1 MGWVH
6 WTAGLYPIGIA
17 ARAGEDDADNMAQG
31 IYIAG
36 AESCS
41 GKSVVALGV
50 VEHLAARGHRVGFF
64 RPVIRTGEAPDNL
77 IHLIATRYRL
87 AGDYNSFWGVTHE
100 TMRQLVSD
108 GDIDDLHSR
117 IISKFRN
124 IRGDYEY
131 IVCVGTDYTGI
142 AAPLEFDFNADIANN
157 LNCLVLPVVNAIGKD
172 PAQITAAVGVM
183 LESLDTQNCDVLAIV
198 ANRTDADQIQGVRDA
213 LEKSQTVTART
224 YVLPEEPLLSKPT
237 VGEIADALNAEPVN
251 PNREGL
257 IRKVDSIIVAAMQ
270 LPNVMDHIEDDCLII
285 TPRDRADIA
294 IGVILAD
301 AATTY
306 PRVSGLLLTGDLPP
320 VPQVHRLLD
329 GLGKRRVP
337 ILVVKTDTFTAAMQ
351 AAAVVGTIKPDNER
365 KIAAA
370 LSLTETHMP
379 LDELDDR
386 LAVPRPDRMTP
397 LMFQYELLHR
407 AQSDRKRIVLPEGA
421 DPRILRATEIL
432 LLRDVVDITL
442 LGNEDEIRSAAAAL
456 GVSIEGADI
465 VDPLTSPWR
474 EDFAQRYVELRK
486 HKGVVPDAARDT
498 MTDVSYFGTMM
509 VQEARADGMVSGA
522 AHTTAHT
529 IRPAFQII
537 KTRPGCVLASSVF
550 LMCLEDRVVV
560 YGDCAINPNPTA
572 EELAHIALS
581 SAETARMFGIEP
593 RVAMLSYSSGQ
604 SGKGEDVDRVQQ
616 ATEKVRQLAP
626 DLKVDGPMQYDAA
639 ADRGVGAAKMPD
651 SEVAGRA
658 TVFIFPD
665 LNTGNNTYKAVQRTA
680 DIVAIGP
687 VMQGLKKPV
696 NDLSRGCTVPDVV
709 NTVAITAIQAQSQA
723 PPPATQRGWTS

>member
-1 MGWVH
+1 
-6 WTAGLYPIGIA
+6 
-17 ARAGEDDADNMAQG
+17 
-31 IYIAG
+31 
-36 AESCS
+36 
-41 GKSVVALGV
+41 
-50 VEHLAARGHRVGFF
+50 
-64 RPVIRTGEAPDNL
+64 
-77 IHLIATRYRL
+77 
-87 AGDYNSFWGVTHE
+87 
-100 TMRQLVSD
+100 
-108 GDIDDLHSR
+108 
-117 IISKFRN
+117 
-124 IRGDYEY
+124 
-131 IVCVGTDYTGI
+131 
-142 AAPLEFDFNADIANN
+142 
-157 LNCLVLPVVNAIGKD
+157 
-172 PAQITAAVGVM
+172 
-183 LESLDTQNCDVLAIV
+183 
-198 ANRTDADQIQGVRDA
+198 
-213 LEKSQTVTART
+213 
-224 YVLPEEPLLSKPT
+224 
-237 VGEIADALNAEPVN
+237 
-251 PNREGL
+251 
-257 IRKVDSIIVAAMQ
+257 MQ

-285 TPRDRADIA
+285 TPRDRADVA

-306 PRVSGLLLTGDLPP
+306 PRVSGLLLTGNLPP
-320 VPQVHRLLD
+320 IPQVHRLLD

-337 ILVVKTDTFTAAMQ
+337 ILVVKTDTFTAAMH
-351 AAAVVGTIKPDNER
+351 AAAVVGTITPEDEQ

-370 LSLTETHMP
+370 LALTENYMP
-379 LDELDDR
+379 LEELDHR
-386 LAVPRPDRMTP
+386 LAVTQSDRMTP

-407 AQSDRKRIVLPEGA
+407 ARADRKRIVLPEGT

-442 LGNEDEIRSAAAAL
+442 LGVEEEIHSAAAAL
-456 GVSIEGADI
+456 GVSVEGADI
-465 VDPLTSPWR
+465 VDPQASPWR
-474 EDFAQRYVELRK
+474 EGFVDRYVELRK

-509 VQEARADGMVSGA
+509 VQEGLADGMVSGA

-537 KTRPGCVLASSVF
+537 KTRPGCELASSVF

-572 EELAHIALS
+572 EQLAHIALS

-593 RVAMLSYSSGQ
+593 KVAMLSYSSGQ
-604 SGKGEDVDRVQQ
+604 SGKGEDVDRVRQ

-639 ADRGVGAAKMPD
+639 ADQGVGAAKMPD

-680 DIVAIGP
+680 DVIAIGP

-709 NTVAITAIQAQSQA
+709 NTVAITAIQAQA
-723 PPPATQRGWTS
+723 

>member
-1 MGWVH
+1 MAAW
-6 WTAGLYPIGIA
+6 AGKVK
-17 ARAGEDDADNMAQG
+17 ADNMAQG

-36 AESCS
+36 AEACS

-64 RPVIRTGEAPDNL
+64 RPIVRAGAAPDNL
-77 IHLIATRYRL
+77 IHLIATRYGL
-87 AGDYNSFWGVTHE
+87 DPDYDRYWGVTHE
-100 TMRQLVSD
+100 TMRRLVSD
-108 GDIDDLHSR
+108 GDIDEMHSR
-117 IISKFRN
+117 IISKYRA
-124 IRGDYEY
+124 IQGDYEY
-131 IVCVGTDYTGI
+131 IVCVGTDYTGV

-157 LNCLVLPVVNAIGKD
+157 LNCLVLPVVNAAGKN

-183 LESLDTQNCDVLAIV
+183 LESLETQNCDVLAIV
-198 ANRTDADQIQGVRDA
+198 ANRTNALQLQAVRDA
-213 LEKSQTVTART
+213 MNDSNSVAVLA

-237 VGEIADALNAEPVN
+237 VGEIADALDAEPVN

-257 IRKVDSIIVAAMQ
+257 IRKVDSIIIAAMQ

-285 TPRDRADIA
+285 TPRDRAEVA

-337 ILVVKTDTFTAAMQ
+337 ILVVKTDTFTAAMR
-351 AAAVVGTIKPDNER
+351 AAAVVGTIKPENER
-365 KIAAA
+365 KIAIA

-379 LDELDDR
+379 LAELDDR
-386 LAVPRPDRMTP
+386 LAVPQSDRMTP

-407 AQSDRKRIVLPEGA
+407 AQADRKRIVLPEGT

-432 LLRDVVDITL
+432 ILRDVVDITL
-442 LGNEDEIRSAAAAL
+442 LGDEEEILSAAGAL

-465 VDPLTSPWR
+465 IDPLNSPLR
-474 EDFAQRYVELRK
+474 EGFAQRYVELRK
-486 HKGVVPDAARDT
+486 HKGVVPDAARDA

-509 VQEARADGMVSGA
+509 VQEGLADGMVSGA

-537 KTRPGCVLASSVF
+537 RTKPGCVLASSVF
-550 LMCLEDRVVV
+550 LMCLEDRVVA

-572 EELAHIALS
+572 EQLAHIALS

-593 RVAMLSYSSGQ
+593 RVAMLSYSSGK
-604 SGKGEDVDRVQQ
+604 SGKGEDVDRVRQ
-616 ATEKVRQLAP
+616 ATEKVRELAP

-639 ADRGVGAAKMPD
+639 ADLGVGAAKMPD

-680 DIVAIGP
+680 DVVAIGP
-687 VMQGLKKPV
+687 VMQGLNKPV

-709 NTVAITAIQAQSQA
+709 NTVAITAIQAQS
-723 PPPATQRGWTS
+723 

>member
-1 MGWVH
+1 M
-6 WTAGLYPIGIA
+6 A
-17 ARAGEDDADNMAQG
+17 AQG

-36 AESCS
+36 AEPCS

-64 RPVIRTGEAPDNL
+64 RPVIRAGEAPDNL
-77 IHLIATRYRL
+77 IHLITTHYRL
-87 AGDYNSFWGVTHE
+87 ADDYNRYWGVTHE
-100 TMRQLVSD
+100 TMRQLVAD
-108 GDIDDLHSR
+108 GNIDEMHSR
-117 IISKFRN
+117 IIAKYKD
-124 IRGDYEY
+124 IQADYEY
-131 IVCVGTDYTGI
+131 VVCVGTDYTGV

-157 LNCLVLPVVNAIGKD
+157 LNCLVLPVVNAADKD
-172 PAQITAAVGVM
+172 PAQVAAAAGVM
-183 LESLDTQNCDVLAIV
+183 LESLETQNCDILAIV
-198 ANRTDADQIQGVRDA
+198 ANRTDPPQVQSVRDA
-213 LEKSQTVTART
+213 LDKSLTVTVPA

-237 VGEIADALNAEPVN
+237 VGEIAAALQATPVN

-257 IRKVDSIIVAAMQ
+257 VRQVDSFVVAAMQ
-270 LPNVMDHIEDDCLII
+270 LPHVLDHIENDCLII
-285 TPRDRADIA
+285 TPRDRADVA

-306 PRVSGLLLTGDLPP
+306 PRISGLLLTGDLPP

-337 ILVVKTDTFTAAMQ
+337 ILVVKTDTFSATMH
-351 AAAVVGTIKPDNER
+351 AAAVVGTIGPENER
-365 KIAAA
+365 KIATA
-370 LSLTETHMP
+370 LSLTEHHMP
-379 LDELDDR
+379 LAELDDR
-386 LAVPRPDRMTP
+386 LAVPRSDRMTP

-407 AQSDRKRIVLPEGA
+407 ARTDRKQIVLPEGA

-442 LGNEDEIRSAAAAL
+442 LGVEEEIRSAAAAL
-456 GVSIEGADI
+456 GTSVEGADI

-474 EDFAQRYVELRK
+474 EHFVQRYVELRK

-509 VQEARADGMVSGA
+509 VQEGLADGMVSGA

-581 SAETARMFGIEP
+581 SAETARMFGIKP
-593 RVAMLSYSSGQ
+593 RVAMLSYSSGK
-604 SGKGEDVDRVQQ
+604 SGKGEDVDRVRQ
-616 ATEKVRQLAP
+616 ATEKVRQLSP

-639 ADRGVGAAKMPD
+639 ADEGVGKAKMPD
-651 SEVAGRA
+651 SKVAGRA

-687 VMQGLKKPV
+687 VMQGLNKPV

-709 NTVAITAIQAQSQA
+709 NTVAITAIQAQA
-723 PPPATQRGWTS
+723 

>member
-1 MGWVH
+1 
-6 WTAGLYPIGIA
+6 
-17 ARAGEDDADNMAQG
+17 MAQS

-36 AESCS
+36 AEAGS
-41 GKSVVALGV
+41 GKSVIALGV
-50 VEHLAARGHRVGFF
+50 VEHLVARGHRVGFF
-64 RPVIRTGEAPDNL
+64 RPVVRAGEAFDRL
-77 IHLIATRYRL
+77 IHLIATRYGL
-87 AGDYNSFWGVTHE
+87 DTDYDRFWGVTHE
-100 TMRQLVSD
+100 TMRQLVVD
-108 GDIDDLHSR
+108 GKINEMHSR
-117 IISKFRN
+117 IIAGYR
-124 IRGDYEY
+124 DLQADCEY
-131 IVCVGTDYTGI
+131 VVCVGTDYSGV

-157 LNCLVLPVVNAIGKD
+157 LNCLVLPVVNAADKD
-172 PAQITAAVGVM
+172 PAQVAAAAGVM
-183 LESLDTQNCDVLAIV
+183 LESLETQNCDILAIV
-198 ANRTDADQIQGVRDA
+198 ANRTDPPQVQSVRDA
-213 LEKSQTVTART
+213 LDKSLTVTVPA

-237 VGEIADALNAEPVN
+237 VGEIAAALQATPVN

-257 IRKVDSIIVAAMQ
+257 VRQVDSFVVAAMQ
-270 LPNVMDHIEDDCLII
+270 LPHVLDHIENDCLII
-285 TPRDRADIA
+285 TPRDRADVA

-337 ILVVKTDTFTAAMQ
+337 ILVVKADTFTAAMH
-351 AAAVVGTIKPDNER
+351 AAAVVGTIGPGDER

-370 LSLTETHMP
+370 LSLAENHMQ
-379 LDELDDR
+379 LDELDER
-386 LAVPRPDRMTP
+386 LAVTISDRMTP
-397 LMFQYELLHR
+397 LMFQYELLRR
-407 AQSDRKRIVLPEGA
+407 AKADRKRIVLPEGT

-442 LGNEDEIRSAAAAL
+442 LGDEEEIRSAAAAL

-465 VDPLTSPWR
+465 VDPPASPWR
-474 EDFAQRYVELRK
+474 EDFVDRYVELRK

-509 VQEARADGMVSGA
+509 VQEGLADGMVSGA

-537 KTRPGCVLASSVF
+537 RTKPGCVLASSIF

-593 RVAMLSYSSGQ
+593 RVAMLSYSSGK
-604 SGKGEDVDRVQQ
+604 SGKGEDVDRVRQ
-616 ATEKVRQLAP
+616 ATEKVRELAG

-639 ADRGVGAAKMPD
+639 ADQGVGKAKMPD

-709 NTVAITAIQAQSQA
+709 NTVAITAIQAQS
-723 PPPATQRGWTS
+723 

>member
-1 MGWVH
+1 
-6 WTAGLYPIGIA
+6 
-17 ARAGEDDADNMAQG
+17 MAQS

-36 AESCS
+36 AEAGS
-41 GKSVVALGV
+41 GKSVIALGV
-50 VEHLAARGHRVGFF
+50 VEHLVARGHRVGFF
-64 RPVIRTGEAPDNL
+64 RPVVRAGEAFDRL
-77 IHLIATRYRL
+77 IHLIATRYGL
-87 AGDYNSFWGVTHE
+87 DTDYDRFWGVTHE
-100 TMRQLVSD
+100 TMRQLVVD
-108 GDIDDLHSR
+108 GKINEMHSR
-117 IISKFRN
+117 IIARY
-124 IRGDYEY
+124 RDLQADCEY
-131 IVCVGTDYTGI
+131 VVCVGTDYSGV

-157 LNCLVLPVVNAIGKD
+157 LNCLVLPVVNAADKD
-172 PAQITAAVGVM
+172 PAQVAAAAGVM
-183 LESLDTQNCDVLAIV
+183 LESLETQNCDILAIV
-198 ANRTDADQIQGVRDA
+198 ANRTDPPQVQSVRDA
-213 LEKSQTVTART
+213 LDKSLTVTVPA

-237 VGEIADALNAEPVN
+237 VGEIAAALQATPVN

-257 IRKVDSIIVAAMQ
+257 VRQVDSFVVAAMQ
-270 LPNVMDHIEDDCLII
+270 LPHVLDHIENDCLII
-285 TPRDRADIA
+285 TPRDRADVA

-337 ILVVKTDTFTAAMQ
+337 ILVVKADTFTAAMH
-351 AAAVVGTIKPDNER
+351 AAAVVGTIGPGDER

-370 LSLTETHMP
+370 LSLAENHMQ
-379 LDELDDR
+379 LDELDER
-386 LAVPRPDRMTP
+386 LAVTISDRMTP
-397 LMFQYELLHR
+397 LMFQYELLRR
-407 AQSDRKRIVLPEGA
+407 AKADRKRIVLPEGT

-442 LGNEDEIRSAAAAL
+442 LGDEEEIRSAAAAL

-465 VDPLTSPWR
+465 VDPPASPWR
-474 EDFAQRYVELRK
+474 EDFVDRYVELRK

-509 VQEARADGMVSGA
+509 VQEGLADGMVSGA

-537 KTRPGCVLASSVF
+537 RTKPGCVLASSIF

-593 RVAMLSYSSGQ
+593 RVAMLSYSSGK
-604 SGKGEDVDRVQQ
+604 SGKGEDVDRVRQ
-616 ATEKVRQLAP
+616 ATEKVRELAG

-639 ADRGVGAAKMPD
+639 ADQGVGKAKMPD

-709 NTVAITAIQAQSQA
+709 NTVAITAIQAQS
-723 PPPATQRGWTS
+723 

>member
-1 MGWVH
+1 
-6 WTAGLYPIGIA
+6 
-17 ARAGEDDADNMAQG
+17 MAQS

-36 AESCS
+36 AEAGS
-41 GKSVVALGV
+41 GKSIVALGV
-50 VEHLAARGHRVGFF
+50 VEHLAAKGHRVGFF
-64 RPVIRTGEAPDNL
+64 RPIIRAAEEPDGL
-77 IHLIATRYRL
+77 INLIATRYGL
-87 AGDYNSFWGVTHE
+87 DPDYDRYWGVTHK
-100 TMRQLVSD
+100 TMRRLVVD
-108 GDIDDLHSR
+108 GKIDEMHSR
-117 IISKFRN
+117 IISKYRD
-124 IRGDYEY
+124 IQGDYEY
-131 IVCVGTDYTGI
+131 VICVGTDYTGI

-157 LNCLVLPVVNAIGKD
+157 LNCLVLPVVNAIGKNSSQV
-172 PAQITAAVGVM
+172 AEAAGVM
-183 LESLDTQNCDVLAIV
+183 LESLETQTCDVLAIV
-198 ANRTDADQIQGVRDA
+198 ANRVDPRQADSIRDV
-213 LEKSQTVTART
+213 LEKSLGVTVPA
-224 YVLPEEPLLSKPT
+224 YVLPEEPLLSMPT
-237 VGEIADALNAEPVN
+237 VGEIADALNATPVN

-257 IRKVDSIIVAAMQ
+257 LRKVNSFTIAAMQ
-270 LPNVMDHIEDDCLII
+270 LPNVLNHIENDCLII
-285 TPRDRADIA
+285 TPHDRADIA

-306 PRVSGLLLTGDLPP
+306 PRVAGLLLTGDLPP
-320 VPQVHRLLD
+320 VPQVYRLLE

-337 ILVVKTDTFTAAMQ
+337 IISVKTDTFTAAMQ
-351 AAAVVGTIKPDNER
+351 ASAVVGSIKPENQR

-370 LSLTETHMP
+370 LRLTENHMP
-379 LDELDDR
+379 LTELDDR
-386 LAVPRPDRMTP
+386 LAVTQSDRMTP
-397 LMFQYELLHR
+397 LMFEYELLHR
-407 AQSDRKRIVLPEGA
+407 AKSDRKRIVLPEGS

-432 LLRDVVDITL
+432 LLRNVVDITL
-442 LGNEDEIRSAAAAL
+442 LGVDEEIISAAAAL

-474 EDFAQRYVELRK
+474 EDFVAQYVELRK

-509 VQEARADGMVSGA
+509 VQQGLADGMVSGA

-537 KTRPGCVLASSVF
+537 KTGPGCELASSVF

-593 RVAMLSYSSGQ
+593 RVAMLSYSSGK
-604 SGKGEDVDRVQQ
+604 SGKGEDVDRVRQ

-626 DLKVDGPMQYDAA
+626 DLKIDGPMQYDAA
-639 ADRGVGAAKMPD
+639 ADQSVADAKMPD
-651 SEVAGRA
+651 SHVAGCA

-680 DIVAIGP
+680 GVIAIGP
-687 VMQGLKKPV
+687 VMQGLNKPV

-709 NTVAITAIQAQSQA
+709 NTVAITAIQAQA
-723 PPPATQRGWTS
+723 

>member
-1 MGWVH
+1 M
-6 WTAGLYPIGIA
+6 A
-17 ARAGEDDADNMAQG
+17 AQG

-36 AESCS
+36 AEACS

-50 VEHLAARGHRVGFF
+50 VEHLAARGLRVGFF
-64 RPVIRTGEAPDNL
+64 RPVIRAGEAPDNL

-87 AGDYNSFWGVTHE
+87 GADYDSFWGVTHE
-100 TMRQLVSD
+100 TMRRLVGD
-108 GDIDDLHSR
+108 GEIDEMHSR
-117 IISKFRN
+117 IIAKYRD
-124 IRGDYEY
+124 IQDDYEY

-157 LNCLVLPVVNAIGKD
+157 LNCLVLPVVNAIDKN
-172 PAQITAAVGVM
+172 PTQIAAAVGVM
-183 LESLDTQNCDVLAIV
+183 LESLDAQNCNVLAIV
-198 ANRTDADQIQGVRDA
+198 ANRADADQIQAVRDA
-213 LEKSQTVTART
+213 MNETHSVTVPA
-224 YVLPEEPLLSKPT
+224 YVLPEDPLLSKPT
-237 VGEIADALNAEPVN
+237 VGEIAEALNAEPVN

-270 LPNVMDHIEDDCLII
+270 LPNVLDHIEDDCLVI

-306 PRVSGLLLTGDLPP
+306 PRVSGLMLTGDLKP
-320 VPQVHRLLD
+320 VGQVHRLLD

-351 AAAVVGTIKPDNER
+351 AAGVVGTITSENEQ
-365 KIAAA
+365 KIATA
-370 LSLTETHMP
+370 LSITENHMP
-379 LDELDDR
+379 LEELDHR
-386 LAVPRPDRMTP
+386 LAAARSDRMTP

-407 AQSDRKRIVLPEGA
+407 ARADRKRIVLPEGT

-432 LLRDVVDITL
+432 LLRKVVDITL
-442 LGNEDEIRSAAAAL
+442 LGDEEEIRSAAGAL

-465 VDPLTSPWR
+465 VNPLTSPWR
-474 EDFAQRYVELRK
+474 EDFVERYVELRK

-509 VQEARADGMVSGA
+509 VQESLADGMVSGA

-537 KTRPGCVLASSVF
+537 RTKPGCVLASSVF

-593 RVAMLSYSSGQ
+593 RVAMLSYSSGK
-604 SGKGEDVDRVQQ
+604 SGKGEDVDRVRQ
-616 ATEKVRQLAP
+616 ATEKVRSLAP

-639 ADRGVGAAKMPD
+639 ADQGVGKAKMPD
-651 SEVAGRA
+651 SEVAGQA

-709 NTVAITAIQAQSQA
+709 NTVAITAIQAQS
-723 PPPATQRGWTS
+723 